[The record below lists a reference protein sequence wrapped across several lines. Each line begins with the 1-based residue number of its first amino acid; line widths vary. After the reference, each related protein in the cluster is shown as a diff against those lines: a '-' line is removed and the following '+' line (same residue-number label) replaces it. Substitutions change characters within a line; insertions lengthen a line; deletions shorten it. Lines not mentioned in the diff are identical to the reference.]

1 MSRLEKDSL
10 GEVKVPEEAYYGSFT
25 ARAKD
30 NFDLS
35 GTRPSR
41 ELIKSLG
48 EIKVAAARANREL
61 RNLDEARAEAIV
73 SAGEEV
79 ISGDFD
85 DQFPLDLIQAGA
97 GTPLHMNANEVI
109 ANRATELVGGEKG
122 EYLVHPNDHVN
133 LGQSSNNVVPTALRL
148 ALIRRSKILLSDL
161 ENMVDALR
169 EKASE
174 FEGVVKV
181 GRTHYQDAVPITLGQ
196 EFGAYAVQIGRTS
209 EGIEEKIDGLREVGL
224 GGNAV
229 GTGINTPPEFRN
241 LVVRELSRVT
251 GEGLKP
257 ADNSIALTQTME
269 PFLALSGSIR
279 VAARELIKITD
290 DLMFLSSGPGA
301 GINEIEL
308 PEVEP
313 GSSIMPGKVNPSILE
328 AVKMAF
334 LQVLGYDHTVSL
346 AAGEGHLELNVMT
359 PVIGKNLMAE
369 LKMLAK
375 AVKSMRRDCVEGIRA
390 NREEISRQFDESTAV
405 ATALSPYLGYDRVAE
420 IVKLSLKEGRDL
432 KQLVRERGWLTEEEL
447 EQLLDPERLTSPQGI
462 DEELK
467 ERVEERFEEDE

>member
-10 GEVKVPEEAYYGSFT
+10 GEFNVPDEAYYGSFT

-61 RNLDEARAEAIV
+61 RNLEEGKAEAIV
-73 SAGEEV
+73 SAGKEV
-79 ISGDFD
+79 ISGDYD

-109 ANRATELVGGEKG
+109 ANRATELLGGEKG
-122 EYLVHPNDHVN
+122 EYLIHPNDHVN
-133 LGQSSNNVVPTALRL
+133 MGQSSNNVVPTALRL
-148 ALIRRSKILLSDL
+148 ASISRSKILVSDL
-161 ENMVDALR
+161 EDLEAALKG
-169 EKASE
+169 KASE

-196 EFGAYAVQIGRTS
+196 EFGAYTDQIRRTR
-209 EGIEEKIDGLREVGL
+209 ERIEEKTGELREVGL

-229 GTGINTPPEFRN
+229 GTGINTPPEFKN

-251 GEGLKP
+251 GEDLKP
-257 ADNSIALTQTME
+257 ADNSIALTQTMG
-269 PFLALSGSIR
+269 PFLDLSGSIR
-279 VAARELIKITD
+279 VATRELIKITD
-290 DLMFLSSGPGA
+290 DLIFLSSGPRA

-359 PVIGKNLMAE
+359 PVIGKNLMTG
-369 LKMLAK
+369 LRMLGK
-375 AVKSMRRDCVEGIRA
+375 AVKSMRCDCVEGIRA

-405 ATALSPYLGYDRVAE
+405 ATALSPYLGYDRVAQ
-420 IVKLSLKEGRDL
+420 IVKLSLKEERGL
-432 KQLVRERGWLTEEEL
+432 KQLVRERGWLTEREL
-447 EQLLDPERLTSPQGI
+447 ERLLDPERLTSPRGV
-462 DEELK
+462 DEKLK
-467 ERVEERFEEDE
+467 KRVEGRFEEDE